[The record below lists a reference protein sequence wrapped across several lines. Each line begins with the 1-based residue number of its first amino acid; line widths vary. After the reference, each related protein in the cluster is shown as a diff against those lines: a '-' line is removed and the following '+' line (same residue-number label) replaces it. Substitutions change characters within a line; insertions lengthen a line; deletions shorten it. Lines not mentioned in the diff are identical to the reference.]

1 MASRAFLKPRSV
13 QEPSQGAHSY
23 LPVVRVLEADSAA
36 GLEAAIAGGVQV
48 ESQDTTAYWVVE
60 SVQYST
66 AVVQTMLGGNPPIV
80 RYSALLHATKILKI

>member
-1 MASRAFLKPRSV
+1 MANRAFLKPRSV
-13 QEPSQGAHSY
+13 QEPYEGAFSY
-23 LPVVRVLEADSAA
+23 LPVVRTYEADSAA
-36 GLEAAIAGGVQV
+36 GLEALMSAGVQV